1 MNSVE
6 YGNTKNII
14 ISLFKISI
22 PHYKSVGK
30 ILVIKKKSLWKELI
44 YK

>member
-14 ISLFKISI
+14 INLFKLSI

-30 ILVIKKKSLWKELI
+30 ILVIKKKKNMERINL
-44 YK
+44 